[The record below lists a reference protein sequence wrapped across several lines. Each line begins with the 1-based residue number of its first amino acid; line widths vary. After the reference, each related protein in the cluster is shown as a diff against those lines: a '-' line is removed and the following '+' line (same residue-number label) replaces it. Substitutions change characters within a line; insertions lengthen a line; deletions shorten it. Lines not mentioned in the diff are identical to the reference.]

1 MAEDFQRVSWN
12 TELEDYFKDT
22 GEKAHGRAW
31 CHKKAEELYSNRR
44 TFIDLPVIV
53 GSGAIAFLNGASA
66 TLFEDPKIS
75 SVALGVGSFLV
86 GLLNTLGSYYGW
98 AKRAEG
104 HRIASLQYSR
114 LYRFLRIE
122 MNLPREERMT
132 PSDLLKY
139 VKDSDDRLAETSPLI
154 PQEIIRE
161 FQKKFE
167 KETIAKPEEAN
178 GLEAITIFQ
187 NPLTSAE
194 RKGRD
199 FSPLSKP
206 LLGTQSLLSP
216 SQISKETTGE
226 TLSVSVPKPP
236 KHLSVRVV
244 EPTPQTGSPPQ
255 SEAEATSLERVGLT
269 ISLPKE

>member
-31 CHKKAEELYSNRR
+31 CHKKAEALYSNRR
-44 TFIDLPVIV
+44 TWIDLPVIV

-66 TLFEDPKIS
+66 TLFQDPKVS
-75 SVALGVGSFLV
+75 SIALGIGSFLV

-98 AKRAEG
+98 AKRSEG

-154 PQEIIRE
+154 PLEIIQI
-161 FQKKFE
+161 FQKKFD
-167 KETIAKPEEAN
+167 KDKTIAKPEEAN

-187 NPLTSAE
+187 NPL
-194 RKGRD
+194 
-199 FSPLSKP
+199 LSKP
-206 LLGTQSLLSP
+206 LLKTQNLPSP
-216 SQISKETTGE
+216 SQTRKGMTDG
-226 TLSVSVPKPP
+226 TLSVSSPKLP

-244 EPTPQTGSPPQ
+244 EPTPRTGSPPQ
-255 SEAEATSLERVGLT
+255 SAEATTSLEQVGLT

>member
-31 CHKKAEELYSNRR
+31 CHKKAEALYSNRK
-44 TFIDLPVIV
+44 TWIDLPVII
-53 GSGAIAFLNGASA
+53 GSGAIAFLNGASSA
-66 TLFEDPKIS
+66 LWEDPKMS
-75 SVALGVGSFLV
+75 SIALGVGSFLV

-98 AKRAEG
+98 AKRSEG

-154 PQEIIRE
+154 PLEIIQV
-161 FQKKFE
+161 FQKKFD
-167 KETIAKPEEAN
+167 KDNTIAKPEEAN

-187 NPLTSAE
+187 NPLGKPLPE
-194 RKGRD
+194 RK
-199 FSPLSKP
+199 
-206 LLGTQSLLSP
+206 SLPSP
-216 SQISKETTGE
+216 SQTNTETKHGTP
-226 TLSVSVPKPP
+226 SVSVLKPP
-236 KHLSVRVV
+236 IHLSVRGV
-244 EPTPQTGSPPQ
+244 EPTPRTGSPSQ
-255 SEAEATSLERVGLT
+255 SAEATTSLERVGLT